1 MVLKKEKTTDFVE
14 KYKDCPDLGK
24 LYKRIMGGLIRFID
38 DTDTNKT
45 RCDTSEFWKE
55 FLSDEIPVVLSSKK
69 SDSDLL
75 SVIEWFDKSVL
86 NSLIVLLTIVEYE
99 DIDFFKLLANSKRT
113 LNIRQQN
120 MINEYLTMDEEYR
133 KMIVDKIKNSL

>member
-1 MVLKKEKTTDFVE
+1 M
-14 KYKDCPDLGK
+14 
-24 LYKRIMGGLIRFID
+24 RHQ
-38 DTDTNKT
+38 N
-45 RCDTSEFWKE
+45 FWKE

-86 NSLIVLLTIVEYE
+86 NSLIVLLTIAEYE
-99 DIDFFKLLANSKRT
+99 NIDFFELLVNSKRT

-133 KMIVDKIKNSL
+133 K